1 MLAATLLTSALVRA
15 PTPALKPV
23 VPRIAPPMC
32 APTPALK
39 PGVSR
44 IAPPM
49 CALDIDQ
56 NVLFGVGAAVALG
69 AAAFTQQKDDG
80 APSPRASV
88 PSQPASSPSSSA
100 AAVPAWAAPQPKSR
114 WPSKGGGGGVHRMAG
129 RVYPPPV
136 RELWYEPVGGTTGP
150 HRMAGRLPPP
160 PKPVIEYTPPTSTFR
175 VTTSKASDFDAFW
188 RTVQGKEKWPSLGGG
203 GGYHRMAGR
212 WPPPGAAAAVVEEAA
227 PAAAAQPAA
236 APAADAAPRVRK
248 RDRVAQVLTGRSATP
263 SYPSAATAKPAAEP
277 VVSWYDSGVRLSSG
291 EEVAAEAKPAKK
303 TSAGRGA
310 TPAYPS
316 AAAAKPAAEPVVSW
330 YDSGKRL

>member
-1 MLAATLLTSALVRA
+1 
-15 PTPALKPV
+15 
-23 VPRIAPPMC
+23 
-32 APTPALK
+32 
-39 PGVSR
+39 
-44 IAPPM
+44 
-49 CALDIDQ
+49 
-56 NVLFGVGAAVALG
+56 
-69 AAAFTQQKDDG
+69 
-80 APSPRASV
+80 
-88 PSQPASSPSSSA
+88 
-100 AAVPAWAAPQPKSR
+100 
-114 WPSKGGGGGVHRMAG
+114 MAG

-175 VTTSKASDFDAFW
+175 ATTSKASDFDAFW
-188 RTVQGKEKWPSLGGG
+188 RTMQGKEKWPSLGGG

-212 WPPPGAAAAVVEEAA
+212 WPPPGAAAVVEEAA
-227 PAAAAQPAA
+227 PAAQPAA

-263 SYPSAATAKPAAEP
+263 SYPSAATPASAA

-291 EEVAAEAKPAKK
+291 EEAAAPPPAPKPAKK

-310 TPAYPS
+310 TPSYPS

>member
-1 MLAATLLTSALVRA
+1 MIAASLLASALVRA
-15 PTPALKPV
+15 PTPALKNV
-23 VPRIAPPMC
+23 VP
-32 APTPALK
+32 
-39 PGVSR
+39 R

-56 NVLFGVGAAVALG
+56 NALFGVGAAIALG
-69 AAAFTQQKDDG
+69 AAAFAQQNDDG
-80 APSPRASV
+80 APMPSPR
-88 PSQPASSPSSSA
+88 PSSPSSSPSSPA
-100 AAVPAWAAPQPKSR
+100 GAVPAWAAPQPKSR

-175 VTTSKASDFDAFW
+175 ATTSKASDFDAFW
-188 RTVQGKEKWPSLGGG
+188 RTMQGKEKWPSLGGS

-212 WPPPGAAAAVVEEAA
+212 WPPPGAAAVVEEAA
-227 PAAAAQPAA
+227 PEAAAQPAA

-263 SYPSAATAKPAAEP
+263 SYPSAATPAAAA

-291 EEVAAEAKPAKK
+291 EEAAATTPAPTPTKKKPA
-303 TSAGRGA
+303 AGRGA